1 MLGGKGREG
10 LQAQAG
16 LTVLEVLLVAVI
28 FGVLA
33 AAVLPN
39 SSAVLQSYRL
49 RSAAEMVAQDLRLV
63 QERAVAGEGS
73 NWRVLFNLGGD
84 RHLYLIKRLP
94 ETGGTRI
101 LRQLPPGVAFEG
113 DVLVGSA
120 GRNEVYFTLEGTPN
134 SGVVPIVITLM
145 EESGRRKLYVKI
157 AGTTGRVM
165 VSELP

>member
-1 MLGGKGREG
+1 MVIKRGDLPSPLGF
-10 LQAQAG
+10 
-16 LTVLEVLLVAVI
+16 TLVEILVVMVI
-28 FGVLA
+28 FGVLL

-39 SSAVLQSYRL
+39 GSAMLRSYRL